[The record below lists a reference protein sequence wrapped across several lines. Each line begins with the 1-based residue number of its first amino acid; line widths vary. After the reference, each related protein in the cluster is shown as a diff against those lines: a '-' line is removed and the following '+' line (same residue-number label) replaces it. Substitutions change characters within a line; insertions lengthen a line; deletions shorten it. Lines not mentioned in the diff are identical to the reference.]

1 MHACVC
7 VGNIHFRWTMK
18 RLHALFSLMFMCRTF
33 DFDTY
38 FSQHCA
44 FLEFSAKIFQLR
56 STSHSFHICF
66 TSWICCR
73 GATYQTQIKLNLF
86 NLKYFL
92 VLFFWFLNA
101 KWPFFATIILPQH
114 SNVCLKWKIN
124 ELKSYC
130 IDSIRAEKKMLCMKW
145 NLVWW
150 LKN

>member
-7 VGNIHFRWTMK
+7 VGNIHFRWTIK
-18 RLHALFSLMFMCRTF
+18 RLHGLFSFMFMCRTF

-56 STSHSFHICF
+56 STSHSLHICF
-66 TSWICCR
+66 TWWICCR

-92 VLFFWFLNA
+92 VLFVCFSKKHCQMTIFCHNHIASALECLFEMKNKWIEVILHRFYSSRKKCCIWNGIWF
-101 KWPFFATIILPQH
+101 
-114 SNVCLKWKIN
+114 
-124 ELKSYC
+124 
-130 IDSIRAEKKMLCMKW
+130 DG
-145 NLVWW
+145 
-150 LKN
+150 